1 MAFRHPLRFPLM
13 ALGMVALLA
22 ALWGGLL
29 RLGWDW
35 PIVRPTTLPVA
46 HGPLMISGFLGTL
59 IGLERAVALGQ
70 RWTYAGPTLTG
81 LGALALVVG
90 LPGAVGASLM
100 AVGSLA
106 LAVVFAVIV
115 RRQPGLSEMT
125 MGVGALAWLVGNS
138 LWLSGWPI
146 FRVVGWWAGFLVLTI
161 AGERLELSRFLPTSR
176 AARAVFVSGV
186 GLFAAGLVLA
196 CAAFDMGARLSGL
209 GLLVLT
215 FWLLRF
221 DIARRSLQKA
231 GLARFVA
238 VSLLSGYLWLGV
250 AGLLGL
256 RFGGLAVG
264 PHYDAWLHAI
274 FLGFVFAMIFGHA
287 PIIFPAVLGVPVPF
301 RPAFYSHLALLHL
314 SLVLRVVGDVATWW
328 PGRLWG
334 GLLNAVAVLLFLGNT
349 ARAVL
354 GGRGWLGPA
363 GSTGPAEA
371 RCESERVQGG
381 AS

>member
-1 MAFRHPLRFPLM
+1 MAFRHLLRFPLM
-13 ALGMVALLA
+13 VMAVVALLA

-35 PIVRPTTLPVA
+35 PIMRPTLPVA

-59 IGLERAVALGQ
+59 IGLERAVAAGK

-106 LAVVFAVIV
+106 LVVVFAFIV
-115 RRQPGLSEMT
+115 RRQPGLPEIT

-176 AARAVFVSGV
+176 AAQAVVVSGV

-196 CAAFDMGARLSGL
+196 LSVFGLGARLSGL

-215 FWLLRF
+215 FWLLRY
-221 DIARRSLQKA
+221 DIARRAVRKA
-231 GLARFVA
+231 GLTRFVA

-256 RFGGLAVG
+256 RFGGLAAG
-264 PHYDAWLHAI
+264 LHYDAWLHAI

-287 PIIFPAVLGVPVPF
+287 PIIFPAVLGVAVPF

-314 SLVLRVVGDVATWW
+314 SLVLRVVGDVAAWW

-334 GLLNAVAVLLFLGNT
+334 GLLNVVAVLLFLGNM
-349 ARAVL
+349 ARAVVE
-354 GGRGWLGPA
+354 GRGWQGPA
-363 GSTGPAEA
+363 ARPGHAES
-371 RCESERVQGG
+371 RCESEVLQEG

>member
-1 MAFRHPLRFPLM
+1 MAFRRLVRFPLM
-13 ALGMVALLA
+13 AMAMVALLA

-35 PIVRPTTLPVA
+35 PIMRPTLPVA

-90 LPGAVGASLM
+90 LPGAVGPLLM
-100 AVGSLA
+100 AMGSLA
-106 LAVVFAVIV
+106 LVVVFAVIV
-115 RRQPGLSEMT
+115 RRQPGLPEIT
-125 MGVGALAWLVGNS
+125 MGVGALVWLVGNG

-176 AARAVFVSGV
+176 AAQAVVVSGV

-196 CAAFDMGARLSGL
+196 LSVFGLGARLSGL
-209 GLLVLT
+209 GLLVLS

-221 DIARRSLQKA
+221 DIARRSVRKA

-256 RFGGLAVG
+256 RFGGLAAG
-264 PHYDAWLHAI
+264 LHYDAWLHAI

-287 PIIFPAVLGVPVPF
+287 PIIFPAVLGVPVLF

-314 SLVLRVVGDVATWW
+314 SLVLRVVGDVAAWW

-334 GLLNAVAVLLFLGNT
+334 GLLNAVAVLLFLGNM

-354 GGRGWLGPA
+354 GGRSWLGPA

-371 RCESERVQGG
+371 RCDSERVQGG

>member
-1 MAFRHPLRFPLM
+1 MAM
-13 ALGMVALLA
+13 AMVALLA

-35 PIVRPTTLPVA
+35 PIMRPTLPVA

-90 LPGAVGASLM
+90 LPGAVGALLM
-100 AVGSLA
+100 AMGSLA
-106 LAVVFAVIV
+106 LVVVFAVIV
-115 RRQPGLSEMT
+115 RRQPSLPEIT
-125 MGVGALAWLVGNS
+125 MGVGALVWLVGNI

-176 AARAVFVSGV
+176 AAQAVVVSGV
-186 GLFAAGLVLA
+186 GLFAAGLVVALSV
-196 CAAFDMGARLSGL
+196 FGLGARLSGL

-221 DIARRSLQKA
+221 DIARRSVRKA

-256 RFGGLAVG
+256 RFGGLAAG

-287 PIIFPAVLGVPVPF
+287 PIIFPAVLGMPVPF

-314 SLVLRVVGDVATWW
+314 SLVLRVVGDVAAWW

-334 GLLNAVAVLLFLGNT
+334 GLLNAVAVLLFLANM
-349 ARAVL
+349 ARAVR
-354 GGRGWLGPA
+354 GGRGWLGTA

>member
-1 MAFRHPLRFPLM
+1 
-13 ALGMVALLA
+13 
-22 ALWGGLL
+22 
-29 RLGWDW
+29 
-35 PIVRPTTLPVA
+35 
-46 HGPLMISGFLGTL
+46 
-59 IGLERAVALGQ
+59 
-70 RWTYAGPTLTG
+70 
-81 LGALALVVG
+81 
-90 LPGAVGASLM
+90 
-100 AVGSLA
+100 
-106 LAVVFAVIV
+106 
-115 RRQPGLSEMT
+115 
-125 MGVGALAWLVGNS
+125 MGVGALAWMVGNG

-146 FRVVGWWAGFLVLTI
+146 FRVVGLWAAFLVLTI

-176 AARAVFVSGV
+176 AARTVFVSGL
-186 GLFAAGLVLA
+186 GLFASGLVLA
-196 CAAFDMGARLSGL
+196 LLAFDMGARLSGL
-209 GLLVLT
+209 GLLVLS
-215 FWLLRF
+215 FWLLRH
-221 DIARRSLQKA
+221 DIARRAVHKA
-231 GLARFVA
+231 GLTRFVA

-256 RFGGLAVG
+256 RFGGLAAG
-264 PHYDAWLHAI
+264 LHYDAWLHAI

-314 SLVLRVVGDVATWW
+314 SLVLRVVGDVAAWW

-334 GLLNAVAVLLFLGNT
+334 GLLNAVAVLLFLANM

-363 GSTGPAEA
+363 GGTGPAEA

>member
-1 MAFRHPLRFPLM
+1 MVVRHPLRFPLM

-35 PIVRPTTLPVA
+35 PIMRPMLPVA
-46 HGPLMISGFLGTL
+46 HGPLMVSGFLGTL

-70 RWTYAGPTLTG
+70 RWTYAGPLLSG
-81 LGALALVVG
+81 LGALALIVG
-90 LPGAVGASLM
+90 LPGVAGPMLM
-100 AVGSLA
+100 AMGSLA
-106 LAVVFAVIV
+106 LVVVFAVIV
-115 RRQPGLSEMT
+115 RRHPGLSEMT
-125 MGVGALAWLVGNS
+125 MGIGALAWLVGNG

-161 AGERLELSRFLPTSR
+161 AGERLELSRFLPISR
-176 AARAVFVSGV
+176 ADRAAFLAAV

-196 CAAFDMGARLSGL
+196 CATFDMGARLSGL
-209 GLLVLT
+209 GLLVLS
-215 FWLLRF
+215 FWLLRH
-221 DIARRSLQKA
+221 DIARRAVRKA
-231 GLARFVA
+231 GLTRFVA

-256 RFGGLAVG
+256 RFGGLAAG

-301 RPAFYSHLALLHL
+301 RPAFYAHLAVLHV
-314 SLVLRVVGDVATWW
+314 SLALRVSGDLAAWW
-328 PGRLWG
+328 PGRQWG
-334 GLLNAVAVLLFLGNT
+334 GLLNVVAVLLFLGNM
-349 ARAVL
+349 ALSGVRGKLRDPAVVS
-354 GGRGWLGPA
+354 GGQTVHVDK
-363 GSTGPAEA
+363 GSA
-371 RCESERVQGG
+371 
-381 AS
+381 

>member
-1 MAFRHPLRFPLM
+1 MAM
-13 ALGMVALLA
+13 AMVALLA

-35 PIVRPTTLPVA
+35 PSVRPTLPVA

-90 LPGAVGASLM
+90 LPGAVGALLM
-100 AVGSLA
+100 AMGSLA
-106 LAVVFAVIV
+106 LVVVFAVIV
-115 RRQPGLSEMT
+115 RRQPSLPEIT
-125 MGVGALAWLVGNS
+125 MGVGALVWLVGNI

-176 AARAVFVSGV
+176 AAQAVVVSGV
-186 GLFAAGLVLA
+186 GLFAAGLVVALSV
-196 CAAFDMGARLSGL
+196 FGLGARLSGL

-221 DIARRSLQKA
+221 DIARRSVRKA

-256 RFGGLAVG
+256 RFGGLAAG

-287 PIIFPAVLGVPVPF
+287 PIIFPAVLGVPVLF

-314 SLVLRVVGDVATWW
+314 SLVLRVVGDVAAWW

-334 GLLNAVAVLLFLGNT
+334 GLLNAVAVLLFLGNM

-354 GGRGWLGPA
+354 GGRSWLGPA

-371 RCESERVQGG
+371 RCDSERVQGG

>member
-1 MAFRHPLRFPLM
+1 M

-35 PIVRPTTLPVA
+35 PIMRPTLPVA
-46 HGPLMISGFLGTL
+46 HGPLMVSGFLGTL

-70 RWTYAGPTLTG
+70 RWTYAGPMLSG

-90 LPGAVGASLM
+90 LPAAAGPLLM
-100 AVGSLA
+100 AMGSLA
-106 LAVVFAVIV
+106 LVVVFAVIV
-115 RRQPGLSEMT
+115 RRHPGLPEIT

-186 GLFAAGLVLA
+186 GLFAAGSVLA
-196 CAAFDMGARLSGL
+196 LSVFGLGARLSGL
-209 GLLVLT
+209 GLLVLA
-215 FWLLRF
+215 FWLLRY

-231 GLARFVA
+231 GLTRFVA

-256 RFGGLAVG
+256 RFGGLAAG

-314 SLVLRVVGDVATWW
+314 SLALRVVGDVAAWW
-328 PGRLWG
+328 PARLWG
-334 GLLNAVAVLLFLGNT
+334 GLLNVVAVLLFLGNM
-349 ARAVL
+349 ARVVVE
-354 GGRGWLGPA
+354 GRGWQGPA
-363 GSTGPAEA
+363 ARPGHAES
-371 RCESERVQGG
+371 RCESEVLQEG

>member
-1 MAFRHPLRFPLM
+1 MVFRHPLRFPLM

-35 PIVRPTTLPVA
+35 PSVRPTLPIA

-106 LAVVFAVIV
+106 LAVVFAVII
-115 RRQPGLSEMT
+115 RRQPGLPEIT

-161 AGERLELSRFLPTSR
+161 AGERLELSRFLPISR
-176 AARAVFVSGV
+176 ADRAAFLAAV
-186 GLFAAGLVLA
+186 GLFVAGLVLA
-196 CAAFDMGARLSGL
+196 LSVFDMGARLSGL

-231 GLARFVA
+231 GLTRFVA
-238 VSLLSGYLWLGV
+238 ASLLSGYLWLGV

-256 RFGGLAVG
+256 RFGGLAAG
-264 PHYDAWLHAI
+264 PHYDAWLHAT

-314 SLVLRVVGDVATWW
+314 SLVLRVVGDVAAWW

-334 GLLNAVAVLLFLGNT
+334 GLLNAVAVLLFLGNM
-349 ARAVL
+349 ARAVVE
-354 GGRGWLGPA
+354 GRGWQGPA
-363 GSTGPAEA
+363 ARPGHAES
-371 RCESERVQGG
+371 RCESEVLQEG

>member
-1 MAFRHPLRFPLM
+1 MAFRRLVRFPLM
-13 ALGMVALLA
+13 AMAMVALLA

-35 PIVRPTTLPVA
+35 PIMRPTLPVA

-90 LPGAVGASLM
+90 LPGAVGPLLM
-100 AVGSLA
+100 AMGSLA
-106 LAVVFAVIV
+106 LVVVFAVIV
-115 RRQPGLSEMT
+115 RRQPGLPEIT
-125 MGVGALAWLVGNS
+125 MGVGALVWLVGNG

-176 AARAVFVSGV
+176 AAQAVVVSGV

-196 CAAFDMGARLSGL
+196 LSVFGLGARLSGL
-209 GLLVLT
+209 GLLVLS

-221 DIARRSLQKA
+221 DIARRSVRKA

-256 RFGGLAVG
+256 RFGGLAAG
-264 PHYDAWLHAI
+264 QYYDAWLHAI

-287 PIIFPAVLGVPVPF
+287 PIIFPAVLGVPVLF

-314 SLVLRVVGDVATWW
+314 SLVLRVVGDVAAWW

-334 GLLNAVAVLLFLGNT
+334 GLLNAVAVLLFLGNM

-354 GGRGWLGPA
+354 GGRSWLGPA

-371 RCESERVQGG
+371 RCDSERVQGG

>member
-35 PIVRPTTLPVA
+35 PIMRPTLPVA

-70 RWTYAGPTLTG
+70 RWTYAGPLLSG
-81 LGALALVVG
+81 LGALALIVG
-90 LPGAVGASLM
+90 LPGVAGPILM
-100 AVGSLA
+100 AMGSLA
-106 LAVVFAVIV
+106 LVVVFAVIV

-146 FRVVGWWAGFLVLTI
+146 FRVVAWWAGFLVLTI

-196 CAAFDMGARLSGL
+196 LAAFDMGARLSGL
-209 GLLVLT
+209 GLLVLS
-215 FWLLRF
+215 FWLLRH
-221 DIARRSLQKA
+221 DIARRAVQKA
-231 GLARFVA
+231 GLTRFVA

-256 RFGGLAVG
+256 RFGGLAAG
-264 PHYDAWLHAI
+264 LHYDAWLHAI

-301 RPAFYSHLALLHL
+301 RSAFYAHLAVLHV
-314 SLVLRVVGDVATWW
+314 SLVLRVSGDLAAWG
-328 PGRLWG
+328 PGRQWG
-334 GLLNAVAVLLFLGNT
+334 GLLNVVAVLLFLGNT
-349 ARAVL
+349 ALSGVRGKLRDPAVAS
-354 GGRGWLGPA
+354 GGQTVHIDK
-363 GSTGPAEA
+363 GSA
-371 RCESERVQGG
+371 
-381 AS
+381 

>member
-1 MAFRHPLRFPLM
+1 MVVRYPLRFPLM

-35 PIVRPTTLPVA
+35 PIMRPTLPVA
-46 HGPLMISGFLGTL
+46 HGPLMVSGFLGTL
-59 IGLERAVALGQ
+59 IGLERAVALGR

-90 LPGAVGASLM
+90 LPGAVGPLLM
-100 AVGSLA
+100 AMGSLT

-115 RRQPGLSEMT
+115 RRQPDLPEII

-161 AGERLELSRFLPTSR
+161 AGERLELSRFLPISR
-176 AARAVFVSGV
+176 ADRAAFVAAV

-196 CAAFDMGARLSGL
+196 LVAFDIGARLSGL

-215 FWLLRF
+215 FWLLRY
-221 DIARRSLQKA
+221 DIARRAVQKA
-231 GLARFVA
+231 GLTRFVA

-256 RFGGLAVG
+256 RFGGLAAG
-264 PHYDAWLHAI
+264 QHYDAWLHAI

-314 SLVLRVVGDVATWW
+314 SLVLRVVGDVAAWW

-334 GLLNAVAVLLFLGNT
+334 GLLNVLAVLLFLGNM
-349 ARAVL
+349 ARAVVE
-354 GGRGWLGPA
+354 GRGWQGPA
-363 GSTGPAEA
+363 
-371 RCESERVQGG
+371 
-381 AS
+381 